1 MKFNL
6 KGLVAAVAL
15 ATMSSAANAAVANNQ
30 LFLIAY
36 DAVTQKTFAA
46 ALGPQTA
53 SGFAPS
59 TDLSFNFGSNANW
72 TSFTGATGYVASD
85 VQYQVLGFN
94 MANTGLAGT
103 YVAGDK
109 LLVTS
114 NGLPGT
120 INNQTMNNLIL
131 DASLTSGTI
140 GGFFNTNSALTGT
153 GTVFV
158 SGTGADSG
166 NAVGSNFFTKYT
178 NLASA
183 TAGLDS
189 TLNFYSI
196 TRAAGTTN
204 GTNLTRTGL
213 LQSDLTTLAYWNLS
227 SLGALTYT
235 MGVAAVP
242 EADTS
247 AMMIL
252 GFGVMAAVARRRK
265 NASNV

>member
-1 MKFNL
+1 MKFNI
-6 KGLVAAVAL
+6 KAVVAAVAL
-15 ATMSSAANAAVANNQ
+15 VTASSAAHAVTNNQ
-30 LFLIAY
+30 LFLVAY

-46 ALGPQTA
+46 ALGPQTVT
-53 SGFAPS
+53 GFAPS
-59 TDLSFNFGSNANW
+59 TDLSFDFSANSNW
-72 TSFTGATGYVASD
+72 TSFTSAAGYSAAD

-94 MANTGLAGT
+94 IANTALAGS

-114 NGLPGT
+114 NTTPGSFT
-120 INNQTMNNLIL
+120 NTAMNNLIL
-131 DASLTSGTI
+131 DASVVSGTI
-140 GGFFNTNSALTGT
+140 GGFFNTNAALTGT
-153 GTVFV
+153 GSILVT
-158 SGTGADSG
+158 GTGADSG
-166 NAVGSNFFTKYT
+166 NAVGASFFTKYPALT
-178 NLASA
+178 S
-183 TAGLDS
+183 TAGLG
-189 TLNFYSI
+189 TNLNFYAI
-196 TRAAGTTN
+196 TRPAGTTS
-204 GTNLTRTGL
+204 LTQQVKTGL
-213 LQSDLTTLAYWNLS
+213 LQTDNTTLAYWNLS

>member
-1 MKFNL
+1 MKFNI
-6 KGLVAAVAL
+6 KAIVAAVAL
-15 ATMSSAANAAVANNQ
+15 VTASSAAHAVTNNQ
-30 LFLIAY
+30 LFLVAY

-46 ALGPQTA
+46 ALGPQTV

-59 TDLSFNFGSNANW
+59 SDLSFDFSANANW
-72 TSFTGATGYVASD
+72 TSFTSAVGYSAAD

-94 MANTGLAGT
+94 IGNTATAG
-103 YVAGDK
+103 AFNSADK

-114 NGLPGT
+114 NATPGT
-120 INNQTMNNLIL
+120 FTNSGMNNLIL
-131 DASLTSGTI
+131 DASVTSGTI

-153 GTVFV
+153 GTALI

-166 NAVGSNFFTKYT
+166 NAVGSAFFTKYPALT
-178 NLASA
+178 STATLGSA
-183 TAGLDS
+183 
-189 TLNFYSI
+189 LNFYAI
-196 TRAAGTTN
+196 TRPVAT
-204 GTNLTRTGL
+204 TNLTQTVKTAL
-213 LQSDLTTLAYWNLS
+213 LETDNTTLAYWNLS
-227 SLGALTYT
+227 SLGALSYT

-247 AMMIL
+247 AMMIV